1 MAVIQTVSKLT
12 DTHVRTCRVSVGHM
26 VANKPMLKAEALWRP
41 FLLPLVTVSCR
52 LNFLCFVLSTVKD
65 TVAQMLI
72 RQQEKS
78 QVNVVHLV

>member
-1 MAVIQTVSKLT
+1 
-12 DTHVRTCRVSVGHM
+12 
-26 VANKPMLKAEALWRP
+26 MLKAEALWRP